1 MIVTVTQLE
10 NRLRKT
16 LDSGQATQELTL
28 AQAVVADHCNL
39 VTLEQVEDDEVTLHG
54 VYGPVLRI
62 PGGPVESV
70 SEVTIDGAAVSNY
83 WLVKDDLWRGRNVD
97 GLEVPLPGDLTTWV
111 GPSVEVVVT
120 CTHGF
125 ATGECP
131 AAIQAVILG
140 MAARTWSNPA
150 GTRQQTIDGY
160 SATWAN
166 GVLTS
171 EDERAL
177 RRYHRSAYSADTS

>member
-1 MIVTVTQLE
+1 MIVTVAQLE
-10 NRLRKT
+10 SRLRKT
-16 LDSGQATQELTL
+16 LDDNQATQELTL
-28 AQAVVADHCNL
+28 AQGVVADYCNL

-54 VYGPVLRI
+54 VYGPVLRL
-62 PGGPVESV
+62 PGGPVSDV

-97 GLEVPLPGDLTTWV
+97 GIETPLPGDLTTWV

-120 CTHGF
+120 HTHGF
-125 ATGECP
+125 AAGACP
-131 AAIQAVILG
+131 AGIQAVILG

-160 SATWAN
+160 SVTWPN
-166 GVLTS
+166 GVLTP

-177 RRYHRSAYSADTS
+177 RKYHRHAYSADTS